1 MFISCKENTTNSDLE
16 HEIKNLDQVND
27 LKLIQTDDRFG
38 EWGGNTFVLRIYKDH
53 NQKTFMADYEEF
65 AGSKEP
71 PPPPK
76 TDKVNDSMKVW
87 YEHKPMVM
95 EKKGIK
101 LPAEKITALLAI
113 AETLPT
119 S

>member
-1 MFISCKENTTNSDLE
+1 
-16 HEIKNLDQVND
+16 
-27 LKLIQTDDRFG
+27 
-38 EWGGNTFVLRIYKDH
+38 
-53 NQKTFMADYEEF
+53 
-65 AGSKEP
+65 
-71 PPPPK
+71 
-76 TDKVNDSMKVW
+76 MKVW